1 MLEKLLIYLS
11 ADLEYQS
18 TYRVILS
25 FLIWYFDKLFYFR
38 FDFHWSFFSYSVSN
52 FNPFLFINAFF
63 RNYEKRILIISTKS
77 THQFE
82 CRPRNSITV
91 FKVFLSNLDTLTN
104 FLISAIFSLRIY
116 FHCCSRSMEILR
128 FLPQIRKLSRL
139 FESIDFLRFSGW
151 RFFKQ
156 QHKKLFVWNWW
167 A

>member
-11 ADLEYQS
+11 ADLENQS
-18 TYRVILS
+18 TYP
-25 FLIWYFDKLFYFR
+25 K
-38 FDFHWSFFSYSVSN
+38 FSYLILWQTFLLPLWFSLII
-52 FNPFLFINAFF
+52 FFIFCFKNPFLFINAFF

-91 FKVFLSNLDTLTN
+91 FEVFWSNLDTLTN

-128 FLPQIRKLSRL
+128 FLPQIWKLSKL
-139 FESIDFLRFSGW
+139 FESINFLRFSVL

-156 QHKKLFVWNWW
+156 QHKKLFVWNRL